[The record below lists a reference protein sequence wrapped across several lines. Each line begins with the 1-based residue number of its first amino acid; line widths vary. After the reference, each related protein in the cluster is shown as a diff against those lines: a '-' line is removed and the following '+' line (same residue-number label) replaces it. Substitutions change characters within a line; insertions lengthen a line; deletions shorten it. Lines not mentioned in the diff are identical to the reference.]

1 MSKATI
7 TAEDAPEY
15 GPSVRRIVVDCEH
28 GTSTAHLVSPPGAP
42 SFGDATIVQM
52 LLLRHFE
59 AERCRCTRSL
69 RRRYGLT
76 RTR

>member
-1 MSKATI
+1 MSKATLI
-7 TAEDAPEY
+7 AEDAIEH
-15 GPSVRRIVVDCEH
+15 GPGVRRLVLDCPH

-42 SFGDATIVQM
+42 PLGDATIVQM

-69 RRRYGLT
+69 RRRYGLA
-76 RTR
+76 RTW